1 MSIYHVDVP
10 ARRTAWLADDA
21 YQVRLTEQ
29 ARRLAAVQGQVRPTR
44 LRLDAASMPETYEN
58 AQLAERDEVRVRFT
72 FRVTEVPA
80 RRSARRFGSRRVVC
94 IAIIE
99 VD

>member
-1 MSIYHVDVP
+1 
-10 ARRTAWLADDA
+10 
-21 YQVRLTEQ
+21 
-29 ARRLAAVQGQVRPTR
+29 
-44 LRLDAASMPETYEN
+44 MPETLEN

-94 IAIIE
+94 IALSE